1 MIEQFIWAEKYR
13 PTKIDDVILPERIKS
28 VFRGYAAKGEIANL
42 LLTGGTGV
50 GKTTIARATLDEM
63 GRNYIFK
70 NGSLDSN
77 IEVLRTDITNFATS
91 RSFKGGRK
99 YVIFDEF
106 DYSNRNSVQPAL
118 RGFIE
123 QYAANCGF
131 ILTCNYPSRIM
142 KELRDTRFEV
152 IDFTIRKEEK
162 NDMAARMFKRMC
174 QILDLEGIPYEKAAV
189 AALVK
194 KFRPDFRKIIGV
206 LQGYANKNGKIDA
219 GVLAVVNN
227 EDIDELFGIIKAKD
241 FDSLRK
247 WVAEHIDEEAHNL
260 FRAVFDRMQKHLKPS
275 TIPYIVTVIGD
286 YQYKAALVVDQ
297 EINMLAC
304 LVTIMAEAEFE
315 D

>member
-1 MIEQFIWAEKYR
+1 MLEEMN
-13 PTKIDDVILPERIKS
+13 KS
-28 VFRGYAAKGEIANL
+28 
-42 LLTGGTGV
+42 
-50 GKTTIARATLDEM
+50 
-63 GRNYIFK
+63 YIFK

-77 IEVLRTDITNFATS
+77 IDVLRVDITNFATS
-91 RSFKGGRK
+91 KSFKGGRK
-99 YVIFDEF
+99 YVILDEF
-106 DYSNRNSVQPAL
+106 DYSNRRSVQPAM
-118 RGFIE
+118 RAFIE

-174 QILDLEGIPYEKAAV
+174 EILTLEGVPFEKGAV

-194 KFRPDFRKIIGV
+194 RYRPDFRKIIGV
-206 LQGYANKNGKIDA
+206 LQGYANQNGKIDA
-219 GVLAVVNN
+219 GVLVAINH
-227 EDIDELFGIIKAKD
+227 EPIDELFEIIKEKD
-241 FDSLRK
+241 FDALRK

-260 FRAVFDRMQKHLKPS
+260 FRAIFDRMQKHLKPS

-286 YQYKAALVVDQ
+286 YQYKAALVADQ